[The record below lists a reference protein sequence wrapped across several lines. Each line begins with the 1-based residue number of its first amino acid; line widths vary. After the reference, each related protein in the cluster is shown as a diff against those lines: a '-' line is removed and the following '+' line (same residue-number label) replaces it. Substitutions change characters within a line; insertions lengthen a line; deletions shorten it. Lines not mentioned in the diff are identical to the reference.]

1 MKLAMLLVVLA
12 PALTGC
18 VSYPPDPN
26 VAELLRDCTEEL
38 GGWAGKPA
46 IEIPL
51 EERKAILNAA
61 SQWAIRN
68 EYLPCNVTVCG
79 AVIDATPKHVSV
91 YLTGYGDLN
100 PSAEIKFSRGRYTLL
115 KEQFYHSACPGGIY
129 GPTRG
134 GT

>member
-1 MKLAMLLVVLA
+1 MRVASLLTVLV
-12 PALTGC
+12 LGLSGC
-18 VSYPPDPN
+18 ISYPPDP
-26 VAELLRDCTEEL
+26 VVSELLPDCTEEL

-46 IEIPL
+46 TDMPRM
-51 EERKAILNAA
+51 ERRAVLNAA
-61 SQWAIRN
+61 SQWALRN

-79 AVIDATPKHVSV
+79 AVIDATPKRVSV

-100 PSAEIKFSRGRYTLL
+100 PSAMVTFSRGRYKLL
-115 KEQFYHSACPGGIY
+115 RQQFFHSGCPGGVY

>member
-1 MKLAMLLVVLA
+1 MKFAMLLVVLA
-12 PALTGC
+12 PICSGC
-18 VSYPPDPN
+18 VSYSPDPN

-38 GGWAGKPA
+38 GGWAGNPA
-46 IEIPL
+46 TDIPL

-79 AVIDATPKHVSV
+79 AVIDATPGHVSV
-91 YLTGYGDLN
+91 YVAGYGDLN
-100 PSAEIKFSRGRYTLL
+100 PSAEIKLSRGRYTLL
-115 KEQFYHSACPGGIY
+115 NEQFYHSACPGGMY

>member
-1 MKLAMLLVVLA
+1 MKLAMLLIMLA
-12 PALTGC
+12 PICGGC

-26 VAELLRDCTEEL
+26 VAELLRDCTVEL

-46 IEIPL
+46 TDIPP

-79 AVIDATPKHVSV
+79 AVIDAAPGHVSV

-100 PSAEIKFSRGRYTLL
+100 PSAEIKLSRGRYRLL
-115 KEQFYHSACPGGIY
+115 KEQFYHSACPGGVY